1 MNSRSKAFF
10 SEATKNLN
18 VAKEELFKPEEDL
31 VSYSVCKN
39 AQYAVENFLKGFL
52 VEHDVE
58 IEMEDTLEI
67 LYKKCLTVDK
77 NFKSL
82 DLHAITCRNH
92 AIDTRYC
99 SEIDKVSGC
108 FDTADQL
115 DTLLRRKKII

>member
-52 VEHDVE
+52 VEKKVE
-58 IEMEDTLEI
+58 IEMEDTLET
-67 LYKKCLTVDK
+67 LYKKCLSVDK
-77 NFKSL
+77 NFKSI

-92 AIDTRYC
+92 AIDSRYC
-99 SEIDKVSGC
+99 SEIEKVGNC
-108 FDTADQL
+108 FDTDYQI
-115 DTLLRRKKII
+115 DTLLRRKKLL